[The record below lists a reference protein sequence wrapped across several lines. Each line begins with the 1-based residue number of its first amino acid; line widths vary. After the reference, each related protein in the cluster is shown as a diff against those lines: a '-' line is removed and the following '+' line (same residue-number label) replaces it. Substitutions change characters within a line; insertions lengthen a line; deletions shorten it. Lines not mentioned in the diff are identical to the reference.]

1 MATMSTE
8 GAAARAGAPRGAPP
22 RQDRRARRRQE
33 TIAEILDIA
42 QNPQIAERERA
53 DLAWWVTQ
61 VRMALDTT
69 APRTPPR
76 SRGAEL
82 TKTCI

>member
-1 MATMSTE
+1 ML
-8 GAAARAGAPRGAPP
+8 AGL
-22 RQDRRARRRQE
+22 
-33 TIAEILDIA
+33 AELGWNKALDIA

-61 VRMALDTT
+61 VRMALNTT

-76 SRGAEL
+76 SWPGASEPQAHDHGAHVRIRGR
-82 TKTCI
+82 